1 MTVTI
6 QQTDDCMTAVLEGEL
21 DHHCAGSI
29 RKEIDA
35 AVRDQEPVLLYLD
48 FHLVTFMDSSG
59 IGLIMGRHQLMQSL
73 GGQVLI
79 LDPPQ
84 HIRRVLR
91 ISGIERIAKVV
102 SSKYKMPF
110 NLFFPEFQKMSIRQ
124 ERLYLHF

>member
-35 AVRDQEPVLLYLD
+35 AVWDQEPVLLYLD

-102 SSKYKMPF
+102 SSK
-110 NLFFPEFQKMSIRQ
+110 EV
-124 ERLYLHF
+124 

>member
-35 AVRDQEPVLLYLD
+35 AVRDQD

-102 SSKYKMPF
+102 SSK
-110 NLFFPEFQKMSIRQ
+110 EV
-124 ERLYLHF
+124 

>member
-21 DHHCAGSI
+21 DHHWAGSI

-35 AVRDQEPVLLYLD
+35 AVRDQEPVLFYLD

-102 SSKYKMPF
+102 SSK
-110 NLFFPEFQKMSIRQ
+110 EV
-124 ERLYLHF
+124 

>member
-35 AVRDQEPVLLYLD
+35 AVRDQEPVLLY
-48 FHLVTFMDSSG
+48 LVTFMDSSG

-102 SSKYKMPF
+102 SSK
-110 NLFFPEFQKMSIRQ
+110 EV
-124 ERLYLHF
+124 